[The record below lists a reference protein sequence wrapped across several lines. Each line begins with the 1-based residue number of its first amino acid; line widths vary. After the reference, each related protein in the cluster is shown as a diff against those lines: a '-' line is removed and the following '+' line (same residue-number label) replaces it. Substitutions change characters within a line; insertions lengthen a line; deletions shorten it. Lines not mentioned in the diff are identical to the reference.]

1 MFFHKSSLGNES
13 ITGHIDR
20 LRISEAI
27 QEMTVSF
34 RRGILLL
41 FVALLAV
48 PESVLAQRN
57 LTDIPDPDP
66 EIERKSF
73 IVADGWEVNLYA
85 ADPQIA
91 KPIQMNFDP
100 QGRLW
105 IASSEIYPHIKPGE
119 KANDR
124 ILVVED
130 KDGDGTADS
139 TRVFAD
145 GLLIPTGVLPGDGG
159 VYAANSTE
167 LLHFSDTDGDGKA
180 DRERVVLSGFG
191 TEDTHHI
198 LHTLR
203 WGPDGMLYMNQS
215 IYIHSHIE
223 TPHGVRRLNAGGIWQ
238 FRPETM
244 QLEVFARGWVNT
256 WGHQFDRFG
265 QSFVTDGAG
274 GEGINY
280 AIPGA
285 AYPTA
290 QGIPKIFHG
299 LNPGSPKYCGLAI
312 VSGQQIPD
320 AWQGD
325 LITNDFRGHRVCR
338 FKLSDDG
345 AGYASRELGEL
356 IKTPHVAFRPID
368 VAMGPDGAIYIAD
381 WYNPIIQHGE
391 VDFRDPRRD
400 HTHGRIWRVSYKGAK
415 SAKRPKL
422 VDASVTELLDHL
434 KSPAGWTRE
443 QTRRV
448 LKERGRKAVLAP
460 LKKWTASVTE
470 DQHKLE
476 ALWLHQALRSPNE
489 SLLHTLIVH
498 SKSPEVRA
506 AAVRVAQ
513 HWWND
518 LPAEF
523 VLSRVGRC
531 VHDYNPRVR
540 LEAVR
545 VLGNIGSVEAVTR
558 ALEAVDHPTDRFL
571 DYALWLTAWETRNTW
586 LPLVESGK
594 LTFNSPAQLTFA
606 LMAANAAS
614 AVPQLITLLGSDDL
628 SGQRWN
634 EAVNLVVA
642 RGNPQQYATLLDVAA
657 SESDIAQRHAL
668 LRAIV
673 ATSRQRRFSPAGS
686 LASLDVLLKE
696 DQPAAVRAAAIEAVG
711 VWKVQRH
718 SATVT
723 ELAQNSK
730 TPQSIRTAAIGSL
743 ATLGDPPS
751 IKLLNDLVAAESEPY
766 EIREA
771 SVLGIAGRNPAQGA
785 KLAVNLLNS
794 SRGLDPTR
802 LIQTIVQ
809 NKQGPAALA
818 SALKDQTLPQD
829 AAKLAVRAIDSSGRK
844 LDALKSAIA
853 AAGSITS
860 GAKKL
865 TVEEMAAFVADVR
878 NKGDRTRGEAIYR
891 RASLSCMKC
900 HAIGGAGGKVGP
912 DMGSIGGSA
921 QIDYLIESLLDPNA
935 KVKEGFHTLVVITD
949 DGKTYSG
956 IKVRQTNT
964 QLILRNAEGAETA
977 IALDAIDEQVN
988 GTSLMP
994 AGLSD
999 KLTHQELVDV
1009 VRFLSELGKVGG
1021 LQVSRD
1027 RVVRNWQALLP
1038 SNDVTYKLRRTRL
1051 ASVTEDD
1058 PAFVWQPAYSKVDGD
1073 LPLNDLPKV
1082 MYRGPFQKAPS
1093 GLNFIRFSVDVGTAG
1108 EVELALNSV
1117 EGVTVWLDGVQL
1129 ETAEKTKLNLKTGRH
1144 RVTLMVS
1151 QVKRS
1156 SPVQVRVND
1165 VAGSKAQVQLVAE

>member
-1 MFFHKSSLGNES
+1 MFFRNPLVVAGVLTISLTTS
-13 ITGHIDR
+13 
-20 LRISEAI
+20 A
-27 QEMTVSF
+27 F
-34 RRGILLL
+34 
-41 FVALLAV
+41 
-48 PESVLAQRN
+48 AQRN

-167 LLHFSDTDGDGKA
+167 LLHFSDTDGDGKS
-180 DRERVVLSGFG
+180 DQERVVLSGFG

-223 TPHGVRRLNAGGIWQ
+223 TPHGPRRLNAGGIWQ

-244 QLEVFARGWVNT
+244 HLEVFARGWVNT
-256 WGHQFDRFG
+256 WGHQFDKSG

-312 VSGQQIPD
+312 VSGQQSPD
-320 AWQGD
+320 DWQGD

-415 SAKRPKL
+415 ATHRPNL
-422 VDASVTELLDHL
+422 VDASVPELLNQL

-443 QTRRV
+443 QARRV
-448 LKERGRKAVLAP
+448 LKERGRKAVLST
-460 LKKWTASVTE
+460 LKQWTKSLHN

-476 ALWLHQALRSPNE
+476 ALWLHQALMAPNE
-489 SLLHTLIVH
+489 TLLRRLIVH
-498 SKSPEVRA
+498 SKTPEVRA

-513 HWWND
+513 HWQSD
-518 LPAEF
+518 LPAEE
-523 VLSRVGRC
+523 VLELVGRC
-531 VHDYNPRVR
+531 VHDEHPRVR

-545 VLGNIGSVEAVTR
+545 VLGNIGSVEAITH
-558 ALEAVDHPTDRFL
+558 AMEAVDHPSDRFL
-571 DYALWLTAWETRNTW
+571 DYALWLTAWESRSTW

-594 LTFNSPAQLTFA
+594 LTFSSPAQLTFA
-606 LMAANAAS
+606 LMSADAAS
-614 AVPQLITLLGSDDL
+614 AVPQLILLLMSDDL

-642 RGNPQQYATLLDVAA
+642 RGNAQQYEAILDVIAKEA
-657 SESDIAQRHAL
+657 DIAQRHAL
-668 LRAIV
+668 LQALV
-673 ATSRQRRFSPAGS
+673 TTSAQRNLKPAGDLS
-686 LASLDVLLKE
+686 TINELLADN
-696 DQPAAVRAAAIEAVG
+696 QPIAVRALAAEAVG
-711 VWKVQRH
+711 VWKIQSH
-718 SATVT
+718 EATLT
-723 ELAQNSK
+723 TLARTAT
-730 TPQSIRTAAIGSL
+730 TPLPLRTAAIEGL
-743 ATLGDPPS
+743 ANLGNANATR
-751 IKLLNDLVAAESEPY
+751 LLTELVSSETEPY
-766 EIREA
+766 KIREA
-771 SVLGIAGRNPAQGA
+771 AVLGIATRNPAEGA
-785 KLAVNLLNS
+785 KLAIDLLSS
-794 SRGLDPTR
+794 SRGSNPTR
-802 LIQTIVQ
+802 LVQTLVQ
-809 NKQGPAALA
+809 HNQGPGVLTA
-818 SALKDQTLPQD
+818 ALKDRTLPAD

-844 LDALKSAIA
+844 LDALKSALS

-860 GAKKL
+860 GARKL
-865 TVEEMAAFVADVR
+865 SADEMAKFVADVR
-878 NKGDRTRGEAIYR
+878 KIGDRTRGEAVYR
-891 RASLSCMKC
+891 RAGLSCMKC

-921 QIDYLIESLLDPNA
+921 QIDYLVQSLLDPNA
-935 KVKEGFHTLVVITD
+935 KVKEGYHTVIVVTD
-949 DGKTYSG
+949 EGKTFSG
-956 IKVRQTNT
+956 IKVRQTDT
-964 QLILRNAEGAETA
+964 QLILRDAEGTETA
-977 IALDAIDEQVN
+977 VALDSIDEQVN

-999 KLTHQELVDV
+999 KLTHQELVDI

-1021 LQVSRD
+1021 LQLSRE
-1027 RVVRNWQALLP
+1027 RIVRNWQVLLP
-1038 SNDVTYKLRRTRL
+1038 SNDVTFKLRRTRL

-1058 PAFVWQPAYSKVDGD
+1058 PAFKWQPAYSRVSGE
-1073 LPLNDLPKV
+1073 LPLHDQPKV

-1093 GLNFIRFSVDVGTAG
+1093 GLNFVRFSLDVGTTG
-1108 EVELALNSV
+1108 KVELALNSTT
-1117 EGVTVWLDGVQL
+1117 GVTVWLDGVQL
-1129 ETAEKTKLNLKTGRH
+1129 ESAAATLLNLTAGRH
-1144 RVTLMVS
+1144 RITMMVS
-1151 QVKRS
+1151 QFERTE
-1156 SPVQVRVND
+1156 PIQVRIND
-1165 VAGSKAQVQLVAE
+1165 VAGSDAQVQLLAE

>member
-1 MFFHKSSLGNES
+1 MAVF
-13 ITGHIDR
+13 
-20 LRISEAI
+20 
-27 QEMTVSF
+27 F
-34 RRGILLL
+34 RRQILLL
-41 FVALLAV
+41 FIVLLVV
-48 PESVLAQRN
+48 PASTFAQRN

-66 EIERKSF
+66 EIERESF

-139 TRVFAD
+139 TQVFAD

-223 TPHGVRRLNAGGIWQ
+223 TPYGVRRLNAGGIWQ

-256 WGHQFDRFG
+256 WGHQFDRSG

-312 VSGQQIPD
+312 VSGDQVPED
-320 AWQGD
+320 WRGN

-338 FKLSDDG
+338 FKISDDG

-400 HTHGRIWRVSYKGAK
+400 HTHGRIWRVSFKGAK
-415 SAKRPKL
+415 AAKRPNL
-422 VDASVTELLDHL
+422 VDASVPELLEQL
-434 KSPAGWTRE
+434 KSSAGWTRE

-448 LKERGRKAVLAP
+448 LKELGREAVLTP
-460 LKKWTASVTE
+460 LKVWTKSVTD

-476 ALWLHQALRSPNE
+476 ALWLYQALRIPNE
-489 SLLHTLIVH
+489 SLLRTLILD
-498 SKSPEVRA
+498 SKTPEVRA

-513 HWWND
+513 HWQNE
-518 LPAEF
+518 LPVGE
-523 VLSRVGRC
+523 VLSLVGRC
-531 VHDYNPRVR
+531 VDDKHPRVR

-545 VLGNIGSVEAVTR
+545 VLGSIGTVEAITR
-558 ALEAVDHPTDRFL
+558 AMEAVDRPTDRFL

-642 RGNPQQYATLLDVAA
+642 RGNPQQFGALLAIAA
-657 SESDIAQRHAL
+657 NESDDAQRHAL
-668 LRAIV
+668 LRALV
-673 ATSRQRRFSPAGS
+673 VTSRQRRFAPAGD
-686 LASLDVLLKE
+686 LTSLDLLLSE
-696 DQPAAVRAAAIEAVG
+696 DQPNSIRALAIEAVG
-711 VWKVQRH
+711 AWKVKKH
-718 SATVT
+718 TIGLP
-723 ELAQNSK
+723 ELASDSK
-730 TPQSIRTAAIGSL
+730 TPLSIRTAAISSL
-743 ATLGDPPS
+743 ATLDHPAS
-751 IKLLNDLVAAESEPY
+751 TQLLTDFVHRKSELY
-766 EIREA
+766 EVREA
-771 SVLGIAGRNPAQGA
+771 AVLGIAARSPNAGAVLAIDLLSSSSGSNPA
-785 KLAVNLLNS
+785 
-794 SRGLDPTR
+794 R
-802 LIQTIVQ
+802 LIQTLIQ
-809 NKQGPAALA
+809 KKRGPGALVAAL
-818 SALKDQTLPQD
+818 KGRTLPQD
-829 AAKLAVRAIDSSGRK
+829 SAKIAVRAIDSSGRK
-844 LDALKSAIA
+844 LDALKSAIS

-865 TVEEMAAFVADVR
+865 SAEEMAAFVADVH
-878 NKGDRTRGEAIYR
+878 NNGDRTRGEAVYR

-921 QIDYLIESLLDPNA
+921 QIDYLVQSLLDPNA
-935 KVKEGFHTLVVITD
+935 KVKEGYHTVIVVTD
-949 DGKTYSG
+949 DGKTFSG
-956 IKVRQTNT
+956 IKVRQTDS
-964 QLILRNAEGAETA
+964 QLILRNAEGLETA
-977 IALDAIDEQVN
+977 VALDTIDEQVN

-1009 VRFLSELGKVGG
+1009 VCFLSELGKVGG

-1027 RVVRNWQALLP
+1027 RIVRNWQVLLP
-1038 SNDVTYKLRRTRL
+1038 SKDVTYKLRRTRL

-1058 PAFVWQPAYSKVDGD
+1058 PAFVWQSAYSRVSGE
-1073 LPLNDLPKV
+1073 LPLSDLPKV

-1093 GLNFIRFSVDVGTAG
+1093 ALNFLRFSLDVGTAG
-1108 EVELALNSV
+1108 EVEITLNSID
-1117 EGVTVWLDGVQL
+1117 GVTIWLDGIQIKS
-1129 ETAEKTKLNLKTGRH
+1129 AAATKLNLKAGRH
-1144 RVTLMVS
+1144 RITMMVS
-1151 QVKRS
+1151 QVERTE
-1156 SPVQVRVND
+1156 PVQIRIND
-1165 VAGSKAQVQLVAE
+1165 VAGSRAQVQLLAE

>member
-1 MFFHKSSLGNES
+1 
-13 ITGHIDR
+13 
-20 LRISEAI
+20 
-27 QEMTVSF
+27 MTVLF
-34 RRGILLL
+34 RGQFLLL
-41 FVALLAV
+41 FLFVLVAPSAAF
-48 PESVLAQRN
+48 AQRN
-57 LTDIPDPDP
+57 LTDIPNPDP
-66 EIERKSF
+66 EIERQSF

-139 TRVFAD
+139 TTVFAD

-167 LLHFSDTDGDGKA
+167 LVHFSDTDGDGKS
-180 DRERVVLSGFG
+180 DHERVVLSGFG

-223 TPHGVRRLNAGGIWQ
+223 TPYGTRRLNAGGIWQ

-244 QLEVFARGWVNT
+244 ELNVFARGWVNT
-256 WGHQFDRFG
+256 WGHQFDKSG

-280 AIPGA
+280 VIPGA

-290 QGIPKIFHG
+290 QGIPRIFHG

-312 VSGQQIPD
+312 VSGRQSPD
-320 AWQGD
+320 DWQGD

-400 HTHGRIWRVSYKGAK
+400 HTHGRIWRVSYKGSK
-415 SAKRPKL
+415 PAKRPQL
-422 VDASVTELLDHL
+422 VDAPVPELFEQL
-434 KSPAGWTRE
+434 KSPEDWTRE

-448 LKERGRKAVLAP
+448 LKERGRDAVLGP
-460 LKKWTASVTE
+460 LKEWTATL
-470 DQHKLE
+470 DNDHHKLE
-476 ALWLHQALRSPNE
+476 ALWLHQALREPHA
-489 SLLHTLIVH
+489 SLLQTLIAD
-498 SKSPEVRA
+498 SKVPEVRA

-513 HWWND
+513 HWQND
-518 LPAEF
+518 LPAQEI
-523 VLSRVGRC
+523 LSLVGRC
-531 VHDYNPRVR
+531 VHDAHPRVR

-545 VLGNIGSVEAVTR
+545 VLGNIGSVEAITR
-558 ALEAVDHPTDRFL
+558 AMEAVDHPTDRFL
-571 DYALWLTAWETRNTW
+571 DYALWLTAWETRHTW
-586 LPLVESGK
+586 LPLVESGQ
-594 LTFNSPAQLTFA
+594 LTFHSPAQLTFA
-606 LMAANAAS
+606 LMAADAAS
-614 AVPQLITLLGSDDL
+614 AVPQLILLLKSDDL

-634 EAVNLVVA
+634 EAVDLVVA
-642 RGNPQQYATLLDVAA
+642 RGNASQYESLLGIAA
-657 SESDIAQRHAL
+657 GESDVSQRHTL

-673 ATSRQRRFSPAGS
+673 VTSQQRKLRPAGDLKS
-686 LASLDVLLKE
+686 IDRLLVD
-696 DQPAAVRAAAIEAVG
+696 DQPAEVRALAAEAVG
-711 VWKVQRH
+711 AWKISRH
-718 SATVT
+718 AATLKT
-723 ELAQNSK
+723 LAK
-730 TPQSIRTAAIGSL
+730 AAATPLSLRTAAIGGL
-743 ATLGDPPS
+743 AALGSAEATTLLTEFVS
-751 IKLLNDLVAAESEPY
+751 AESEPY
-766 EIREA
+766 EVREA
-771 SVLGIAGRNPAQGA
+771 AVLGIAARDPAIGA
-785 KLAVNLLNS
+785 KLAIDLLTS
-794 SRGLDPTR
+794 SRGSNPTR
-802 LIQTIVQ
+802 LIQTLVQ
-809 NKQGPAALA
+809 HKQGPGSLA
-818 SALKDQTLPQD
+818 VALKGRTLPAD

-844 LDALKSAIA
+844 LDDLKSAIS
-853 AAGSITS
+853 AAGSIDS

-865 TVEEMAAFVADVR
+865 SPEEMAAFVADVR
-878 NKGDRTRGEAIYR
+878 SQGDRTRGEAVYR
-891 RASLSCMKC
+891 RASLACMKC

-935 KVKEGFHTLVVITD
+935 KVKEGFHTVIVVTD
-949 DGKTYSG
+949 DGKTFSG
-956 IKVRQTNT
+956 IKVRQTDS
-964 QLILRNAEGAETA
+964 QLILRNAEGVETA

-994 AGLSD
+994 AGLAD
-999 KLTHQELVDV
+999 RLTHQELVDV

-1027 RVVRNWQALLP
+1027 RIVRNWQVLLP
-1038 SNDVTYKLRRTRL
+1038 SDDVTFKLRRTRL
-1051 ASVTEDD
+1051 SSVTEDD
-1058 PAFVWQPAYSKVDGD
+1058 PAFQWQPAYSRVTGE
-1073 LPLNDLPKV
+1073 LPLDDQPKV
-1082 MYRGPFQKAPS
+1082 MYRGPFQNQPS
-1093 GLNFIRFSVDVGTAG
+1093 GLHFLRFSLDAGTAG
-1108 EVELALNSV
+1108 KVELALNSTA
-1117 EGVTVWLDGVQL
+1117 GVTVWMDGVQL
-1129 ETAEKTKLNLKTGRH
+1129 ESADVTSLDLKTGRH
-1144 RVTLMVS
+1144 RITLMIS
-1151 QVKRS
+1151 QTERS
-1156 SPVQVRVND
+1156 EPVLVRIND
-1165 VAGSKAQVQLVAE
+1165 VAGSNAQVQLLTD

>member
-1 MFFHKSSLGNES
+1 MPMAFRNHCLVATLFG
-13 ITGHIDR
+13 ITF
-20 LRISEAI
+20 A
-27 QEMTVSF
+27 MPAF
-34 RRGILLL
+34 
-41 FVALLAV
+41 
-48 PESVLAQRN
+48 AQRD

-73 IVADGWEVNLYA
+73 IVADGWEVNLFA

-139 TRVFAD
+139 TTVFAD

-167 LLHFSDTDGDGKA
+167 LVHFSDTDGDGKS
-180 DRERVVLSGFG
+180 DHERVVLSGFG

-203 WGPDGMLYMNQS
+203 WGPDGMMYLNQS

-223 TPHGVRRLNAGGIWQ
+223 TPHGPRRLNAGGIWQ

-244 QLEVFARGWVNT
+244 HLEVFARGWVNT
-256 WGHQFDRFG
+256 WGHQFDRSG

-290 QGIPKIFHG
+290 QGIPRIFHG
-299 LNPGSPKYCGLAI
+299 LNPGSPKFCGLAI
-312 VSGQQIPD
+312 VSGRQLPD
-320 AWQGD
+320 DWQGN

-338 FKLSDDG
+338 FQLSDDG

-368 VAMGPDGAIYIAD
+368 VAMGPDGAVYIAD

-400 HTHGRIWRVSYKGAK
+400 HTHGRIWRVSRKGQPAG
-415 SAKRPKL
+415 RPPQL
-422 VDASVTELLDHL
+422 VTASVPELLEHL
-434 KSPAGWTRE
+434 KSPEGWTRE

-448 LKERGRKAVLAP
+448 LKERGRDAVLGP
-460 LKKWTASVTE
+460 LKEWQATLSA
-470 DQHKLE
+470 DHHKLE
-476 ALWLHQALRSPNE
+476 ALWLHQALRDPDP
-489 SLLHTLIVH
+489 SLLRTLIVDA
-498 SKSPEVRA
+498 KTPEVKA

-513 HWWND
+513 HWRND
-518 LPAEF
+518 LLAAEI
-523 VLSRVGRC
+523 LSLVGRC
-531 VHDYNPRVR
+531 VHDENPRVR

-545 VLGNIGSVEAVTR
+545 VLGNIGSVDAIAR
-558 ALEAVDHPTDRFL
+558 AMEAVDHPMDQFL
-571 DYALWLTAWETRNTW
+571 DYALWLTAWESRNTW

-606 LMAANAAS
+606 LMAADAAS
-614 AVPQLITLLGSDDL
+614 AVPQLIVLLMSDEL
-628 SGQRWN
+628 TGLRWN
-634 EAVNLVVA
+634 EAVDLVVA
-642 RGNPQQYATLLDVAA
+642 RGDAKQFESVLAIAA
-657 SESDIAQRHAL
+657 NESDVAQRHAL
-668 LRAIV
+668 LRALV
-673 ATSRQRRFSPAGS
+673 ATSRQRKLQPAGDLS
-686 LASLDVLLKE
+686 ELDALLSG
-696 DQPAAVRAAAIEAVG
+696 DQPVSIRALAAQAVG
-711 VWKVQRH
+711 VWKVGRH
-718 SATVT
+718 
-723 ELAQNSK
+723 AQ
-730 TPQSIRTAAIGSL
+730 TLTSL
-743 ATLGDPPS
+743 ATTGDTPLPLRTASIEGLAELGS
-751 IKLLNDLVAAESEPY
+751 RESNVLLKEFVAATTEPY
-766 EIREA
+766 EVREA
-771 SVLGIAGRNPAQGA
+771 AVLGIAARNPTAGA
-785 KLAVNLLNS
+785 KLAIDLLMTTHGEN
-794 SRGLDPTR
+794 PTR
-802 LIQTIVQ
+802 LIQTLVQ
-809 NKQGPAALA
+809 HPQGPGALA
-818 SALKDQTLPQD
+818 AAIKGRTLPAD

-844 LDALKSAIA
+844 LDELKSAIS
-853 AAGSITS
+853 AAGSITT

-865 TVEEMAAFVADVR
+865 SAEEMATFVADVR
-878 NKGDRTRGEAIYR
+878 GKGDRVRGEAVYR

-921 QIDYLIESLLDPNA
+921 QVDYLVESLLDPNA
-935 KVKEGFHTLVVITD
+935 KVKEGFHTVIVVTD
-949 DGKTYSG
+949 SGKTFSG
-956 IKVRQTNT
+956 IKVRQTDT
-964 QLILRNAEGAETA
+964 QLILRDAEGTETA
-977 IALDAIDEQVN
+977 IALDSIDEQVN

-1021 LQVSRD
+1021 LQISRE
-1027 RVVRNWQALLP
+1027 RIVRNWQVLLP
-1038 SNDVTYKLRRTRL
+1038 SDDVDFKLRRTRL
-1051 ASVTEDD
+1051 GSVTEDD
-1058 PAFVWQPAYSKVDGD
+1058 PAFNWQPAYSRVTGE
-1073 LPLNDLPKV
+1073 LPLDDQPKV
-1082 MYRGPFQKAPS
+1082 MYRGPFQNAPS
-1093 GLNFIRFSVDVGTAG
+1093 GLTFLRFSLDVGTAG
-1108 EVELALNSV
+1108 KVELALSQV
-1117 EGVTVWLDGVQL
+1117 DGVTVWLNGVEL
-1129 ETAEKTKLNLKTGRH
+1129 ASAASTPLDLKGGRH

-1151 QVKRS
+1151 QS
-1156 SPVQVRVND
+1156 DPSEPIQVQIND
-1165 VAGSKAQVQLVAE
+1165 VAGSTAQVQLLAD

>member
-1 MFFHKSSLGNES
+1 MTIRSCHYLTVVIIAA
-13 ITGHIDR
+13 IT
-20 LRISEAI
+20 
-27 QEMTVSF
+27 
-34 RRGILLL
+34 
-41 FVALLAV
+41 ALPSPAV
-48 PESVLAQRN
+48 AQRN
-57 LTDIPDPDP
+57 LTEIPDPDP

-100 QGRLW
+100 AGRLW

-130 KDGDGTADS
+130 KDHDGIADR
-139 TRVFAD
+139 TTVFAD

-223 TPHGVRRLNAGGIWQ
+223 TPHGPRRLNAGGIWQ

-244 QLEVFARGWVNT
+244 ELDVFARGWVNT

-290 QGIPKIFHG
+290 QGIPRIFHG

-312 VSGQQIPD
+312 VSGQKLPD
-320 AWQGD
+320 DWQGN

-338 FKLSDDG
+338 FQLSDDG

-368 VAMGPDGAIYIAD
+368 VAMGPDGSIYIAD

-400 HTHGRIWRVSYKGAK
+400 HTHGRIWRVTYTGAGIGDGQTSDV
-415 SAKRPKL
+415 SASDRRKNEIPNL
-422 VDASVTELLDHL
+422 VEASIPDLLEHL
-434 KSPAGWTRE
+434 KSPEGWTRE

-448 LKERGRKAVLAP
+448 LKERGSDEVLKP
-460 LKKWTASVTE
+460 LERWTESLSN
-470 DQHKLE
+470 DRHRLE
-476 ALWLHQALRSPNE
+476 ALWLHQALRTPNG
-489 SLLHTLIVH
+489 SLLRTLITEAGT
-498 SKSPEVRA
+498 PEVRA

-513 HWWND
+513 HWQKD
-518 LPAEF
+518 LPADE
-523 VLSRVGRC
+523 VLQLVGRS
-531 VHDYNPRVR
+531 VLDPHPRVR

-545 VLGNIGSVEAVTR
+545 VLGNMGSVDAVVHAMR
-558 ALEAVDHPTDRFL
+558 AVDLPTDRFL

-586 LPLVESGK
+586 LPLVEAGK
-594 LTFNSPAQLTFA
+594 LKFNSPAQTTFA
-606 LMAANAAS
+606 LMAADAAS
-614 AVPQLITLLGSDDL
+614 AVPQLIRILKSDEL

-642 RGNPQQYATLLDVAA
+642 RGNAQQLKSLLDAA
-657 SESDIAQRHAL
+657 ADESDVAQRHAL
-668 LRAIV
+668 LRALV
-673 ATSRQRRFSPAGS
+673 AVSQQRKLIPAGELES
-686 LASLDVLLKE
+686 VDRLLSD
-696 DQPAAVRAAAIEAVG
+696 DQPVSIRAAAAEAVG
-711 VWKVQRH
+711 VWNIERH
-718 SATVT
+718 GATLQW
-723 ELAQNSK
+723 LAKSEA
-730 TPQSIRTAAIGSL
+730 TPLPLRTAAIGGLASL
-743 ATLGDPPS
+743 KNSAGAALLKGFVSAT
-751 IKLLNDLVAAESEPY
+751 SEPY
-766 EIREA
+766 EVREA
-771 SVLGIAGRNPAQGA
+771 AVLGIAGRDPDEGA
-785 KLAVNLLNS
+785 RLAVQLLNTT
-794 SRGLDPTR
+794 RGSNPTR
-802 LIQTIVQ
+802 LIQTLVQ
-809 NKQGPAALA
+809 NPKGPAALIA
-818 SALKDQTLPQD
+818 ALEGKTLPED
-829 AAKLAVRAIDSSGRK
+829 AAKLALRAIDSSGRK
-844 LDALKSAIA
+844 LDALKLAVSG
-853 AAGSITS
+853 AGSITS
-860 GAKKL
+860 GARKL
-865 TVEEMAAFVADVR
+865 SADEMAAFVTDVR
-878 NKGDRTRGEAIYR
+878 TKGDPTRGETVYR

-921 QIDYLIESLLDPNA
+921 QVDYLIESLLDPNA
-935 KVKEGFHTLVVITD
+935 KVKEGFHTIIVITD
-949 DGKTYSG
+949 SGKTYSG
-956 IKVRQTNT
+956 IKLRQTDT
-964 QLILRNAEGAETA
+964 QLVLRDAEGKESA
-977 IALDAIDEQVN
+977 IALDSIEEQVN

-999 KLTHQELVDV
+999 KLTHQELVDL

-1027 RVVRNWQALLP
+1027 RIVRNWQVLLP
-1038 SNDVTYKLRRTRL
+1038 SKDVTYRLRRTRL
-1051 ASVTEDD
+1051 ASVTEED
-1058 PAFVWQPAYSKVDGD
+1058 PAFNWQPAYSRVNGE
-1073 LPLNDLPKV
+1073 LPLHDQPKV
-1082 MYRGPFQKAPS
+1082 IYRGPFQKSPS
-1093 GLNFIRFSVDVGTAG
+1093 GLTFLRFSLDVGTAG
-1108 EVELALNSV
+1108 KVELALNSID
-1117 EGVTVWLDGVQL
+1117 GTTVWLDGVEL
-1129 ETAEKTKLNLKTGRH
+1129 ASAVSTELNLTAGRH

-1151 QVKRS
+1151 DTERTE
-1156 SPVQVRVND
+1156 PIRVQIND
-1165 VAGSKAQVQLVAE
+1165 VDGSNAQVQLQAE

>member
-1 MFFHKSSLGNES
+1 MS
-13 ITGHIDR
+13 DY
-20 LRISEAI
+20 
-27 QEMTVSF
+27 F
-34 RRGILLL
+34 RRRTAFLILIIFGL
-41 FVALLAV
+41 
-48 PESVLAQRN
+48 PVLTFAQRN

-66 EIERKSF
+66 EMERKSF

-130 KDGDGTADS
+130 KDADGTADS
-139 TRVFAD
+139 TTVFAD

-167 LLHFSDTDGDGKA
+167 LVHFSDTDGDGKS

-223 TPHGVRRLNAGGIWQ
+223 TPHGPRRLNAGGIWQ

-244 QLEVFARGWVNT
+244 ELDVFARGWVNT

-312 VSGQQIPD
+312 VSGRHIPD
-320 AWQGD
+320 DWQGD

-400 HTHGRIWRVSYKGAK
+400 HTHGRIWRVSRKGQKAG
-415 SAKRPKL
+415 RHPKIAG
-422 VDASVTELLDHL
+422 ASVPELLEQL
-434 KSPAGWTRE
+434 KSPEGWTRE

-448 LKERGRKAVLAP
+448 LKERGRDKVLGL
-460 LKKWTASVTE
+460 LKEWTATLDN

-476 ALWLHQALRSPNE
+476 ALWLHQALRDPNE
-489 SLLHTLIVH
+489 ELLRTLITQ
-498 SKSPEVRA
+498 SKTPEVRA

-513 HWWND
+513 HWRND
-518 LPAEF
+518 LPADDI
-523 VLSRVGRC
+523 LSLVGQS
-531 VHDYNPRVR
+531 VHDEHPRVR

-545 VLGNIGSVEAVTR
+545 VLGNIGTVDAITQAMGS
-558 ALEAVDHPTDRFL
+558 VDHPTDRFL

-594 LTFNSPAQLTFA
+594 LQFNSPTQLTFA
-606 LMAANAAS
+606 LMAADAAS
-614 AVPQLITLLGSDDL
+614 AVPQLIQLLASDEL

-634 EAVNLVVA
+634 EAVNLVVS
-642 RGNPQQYATLLDVAA
+642 RGNAQQYERLLNIATR
-657 SESDIAQRHAL
+657 ESDAAQRHAL
-668 LRAIV
+668 LNALV
-673 ATSRQRRFSPAGS
+673 ATSRQRKLKPAGDLS
-686 LASLDVLLKE
+686 AIDKLLN
-696 DQPAAVRAAAIEAVG
+696 DNQPISVRALAIDAIGNWRIEKHTPTLTAL
-711 VWKVQRH
+711 
-718 SATVT
+718 ATT
-723 ELAQNSK
+723 AT
-730 TPQSIRTAAIGSL
+730 TPLPLRTASISAL
-743 ATLGDPPS
+743 ATLGS
-751 IKLLNDLVAAESEPY
+751 SEAIKLLTGLVTTPSEPY
-766 EIREA
+766 EVREA
-771 SVLGIAGRNPAQGA
+771 AALGIAARTPKEGA
-785 KLAVNLLNS
+785 KLAIDLLAS
-794 SRGLDPTR
+794 SRGSDPTR
-802 LIQTIVQ
+802 LIQTLAQ
-809 NKQGPAALA
+809 HKRGPGALA
-818 SALKDQTLPQD
+818 IALKGRTLPAD
-829 AAKLAVRAIDSSGRK
+829 VAKLAVRAIDSSGRK
-844 LDALKSAIA
+844 LDDLKLAIS

-865 TVEEMAAFVADVR
+865 SPEEMAAFVADVR
-878 NKGDRTRGEAIYR
+878 NKGDRVRGEAVYR

-935 KVKEGFHTLVVITD
+935 KVKEGFHTLVVVTD
-949 DGKTYSG
+949 EGKTYSG
-956 IKVRQTNT
+956 IKVRQTDT
-964 QLILRNAEGAETA
+964 QLILRNAEGIETA
-977 IALDAIDEQVN
+977 IALDSIDEQVN

-1021 LQVSRD
+1021 LQVSRE
-1027 RVVRNWQALLP
+1027 RIVRNWQVLLP
-1038 SNDVTYKLRRTRL
+1038 SNNVTFKLRRTRL

-1058 PAFVWQPAYSKVDGD
+1058 PVFRWQPAYSRVNGE
-1073 LPLNDLPKV
+1073 LPLHDQPKV

-1093 GLNFIRFSVDVGTAG
+1093 GLTFARFSLDAGTAG
-1108 EVELALNSV
+1108 KVQLILNSTT
-1117 EGVTVWLDGVQL
+1117 GVTAWLDGVQL
-1129 ETAEKTKLNLKTGRH
+1129 ELTESTPLNLTTGRH
-1144 RVTLMVS
+1144 RITLMIS
-1151 QVKRS
+1151 EIERTG
-1156 SPVQVRVND
+1156 PILVRIDD
-1165 VAGSKAQVQLVAE
+1165 VAGSQAQVQLLAE

>member
-1 MFFHKSSLGNES
+1 MMSAPFQK
-13 ITGHIDR
+13 
-20 LRISEAI
+20 
-27 QEMTVSF
+27 
-34 RRGILLL
+34 L
-41 FVALLAV
+41 FALLVAAAAV
-48 PESVLAQRN
+48 FPAPAYAQRN

-139 TRVFAD
+139 TQVFAD

-167 LLHFSDTDGDGKA
+167 LLHFSDTDGDGKS

-223 TPHGVRRLNAGGIWQ
+223 TPFGPRRLNAGGIWQ

-256 WGHQFDRFG
+256 WGHQFDTFG
-265 QSFVTDGAG
+265 QSFATDGAG

-290 QGIPKIFHG
+290 QGIPRIFHG

-312 VSGQQIPD
+312 VSGRQVPD
-320 AWQGD
+320 DWQGD
-325 LITNDFRGHRVCR
+325 MITNDFRGHRVCR

-400 HTHGRIWRVSYKGAK
+400 HTHGRIWRVSYTGKTAGGGA
-415 SAKRPKL
+415 AKRPQL
-422 VDASVTELLDHL
+422 VDASIPKLLEEL
-434 KSPAGWTRE
+434 KSPEGWTRE

-448 LKERGRKAVLAP
+448 LKERGRDAILGP
-460 LKKWTASVTE
+460 LKKWTASVSN

-476 ALWLHQALRSPNE
+476 ALWLHQALRDPNE
-489 SLLHTLIVH
+489 SLLRTLIVH
-498 SKSPEVRA
+498 SKTPEVRA

-513 HWWND
+513 HWRND
-518 LPAEF
+518 LPAEE
-523 VLSRVGRC
+523 VLSLVGRC
-531 VHDYNPRVR
+531 VHDEHPRVR

-545 VLGNIGSVEAVTR
+545 VLGNIGSVEAIAR
-558 ALEAVDHPTDRFL
+558 AMEAVDHPTDRFL
-571 DYALWLTAWETRNTW
+571 DYALWLTAWETRTTW
-586 LPLVESGK
+586 LPLVESGE

-606 LMAANAAS
+606 LMAADAAS
-614 AVPQLITLLGSDDL
+614 AVPQLILLLKSDDL

-642 RGNPQQYATLLDVAA
+642 RGNAQQYEAILGVAA
-657 SESDIAQRHAL
+657 NESDDAQRHAL
-668 LRAIV
+668 LRALV
-673 ATSRQRRFSPAGS
+673 VNSRQRKLRPAGNLS
-686 LASLDVLLKE
+686 SLDELLKE
-696 DQPAAVRAAAIEAVG
+696 DQPVSIRALAIEAVG
-711 VWKVQRH
+711 TWKVQKH
-718 SATVT
+718 SATLT
-723 ELAQNSK
+723 ELAKAAKS
-730 TPQSIRTAAIGSL
+730 PLPVRTAAIGSL
-743 ATLGDPPS
+743 ATLGNEAS
-751 IKLLNDLVAAESEPY
+751 IKLLTDFVAAKSEPY
-766 EIREA
+766 EVREA
-771 SVLGIAGRNPAQGA
+771 SVLGIAARNPAQGA
-785 KLAVNLLNS
+785 KLAIDLLSSSSGSNS
-794 SRGLDPTR
+794 TR
-802 LIQTIVQ
+802 LVQTLVQ
-809 NKQGPAALA
+809 HKQGPGSLAAAL
-818 SALKDQTLPQD
+818 KGRTLPAD

-844 LDALKSAIA
+844 LDALKSAIS

-865 TVEEMAAFVADVR
+865 SAEEMAAFVTDVR
-878 NKGDRTRGEAIYR
+878 NKGDRIRGEAIYR

-935 KVKEGFHTLVVITD
+935 KVKEGFHTVIVVAD
-949 DGKTYSG
+949 DGKTFSG
-956 IKVRQTNT
+956 IKVRQTDS
-964 QLILRNAEGAETA
+964 QLILRNAEGVETA
-977 IALDAIDEQVN
+977 IALDSIDEQVN

-1027 RVVRNWQALLP
+1027 RIVRNWQALLP
-1038 SNDVTYKLRRTRL
+1038 SGDVTYKLRRTRL

-1058 PAFVWQPAYSKVDGD
+1058 PAFVWQPAYSRVSGD

-1093 GLNFIRFSVDVGTAG
+1093 GLNFLRFSLEVGTTG
-1108 EVELALNSV
+1108 EVELALNSID
-1117 EGVTVWLDGVQL
+1117 GVTIWLDGVQV
-1129 ETAEKTKLNLKTGRH
+1129 ETAARTTLNLKAGRH
-1144 RVTLMVS
+1144 RFTLMVS
-1151 QVKRS
+1151 HVERTG
-1156 SPVQVRVND
+1156 PVQVQIND
-1165 VAGSKAQVQLVAE
+1165 VAGSKAQVQLLAN

>member
-1 MFFHKSSLGNES
+1 MS
-13 ITGHIDR
+13 
-20 LRISEAI
+20 AI
-27 QEMTVSF
+27 F
-34 RRGILLL
+34 RGQILLL
-41 FVALLAV
+41 FFLLTVAGPAF
-48 PESVLAQRN
+48 AQRN

-167 LLHFSDTDGDGKA
+167 LLHFSDTDGDGKS

-223 TPHGVRRLNAGGIWQ
+223 TPHGPRRLNAGGIWQ

-244 QLEVFARGWVNT
+244 ELEVFARGWVNT
-256 WGHQFDRFG
+256 WGHQFDKSG

-299 LNPGSPKYCGLAI
+299 LNPGSPKYCGLAV
-312 VSGQQIPD
+312 VSGQQVPD
-320 AWQGD
+320 DWQGD

-400 HTHGRIWRVSYKGAK
+400 HTHGRIWRVSYKGSK
-415 SAKRPKL
+415 SAQRPKL
-422 VDASVTELLDHL
+422 VDSSVPELLEQL

-448 LKERGRKAVLAP
+448 LKERGREAVLGP
-460 LKKWTASVTE
+460 LDKWTASVT
-470 DQHKLE
+470 DDHHKLE

-489 SLLHTLIVH
+489 LLLRTLIVD
-498 SKSPEVRA
+498 SKTPEVRA

-513 HWWND
+513 HWRND
-518 LPAEF
+518 LPAAE
-523 VLSRVGRC
+523 VLSLVGRC
-531 VHDYNPRVR
+531 VHDEHPRVR

-545 VLGNIGSVEAVTR
+545 VLGNIGSVDSIAGAIEAI
-558 ALEAVDHPTDRFL
+558 DHPTDRFL

-586 LPLVESGK
+586 LPLVESGE

-606 LMAANAAS
+606 LMAADSAS
-614 AVPQLITLLGSDDL
+614 VVPQLIRLLMSDDL
-628 SGQRWN
+628 AGQRWN

-642 RGNPQQYATLLDVAA
+642 RGNPQQYESLLNVAA
-657 SESDIAQRHAL
+657 SEPDAAQRHAL
-668 LRAIV
+668 LNALIV
-673 ATSRQRRFSPAGS
+673 TSQQRKLRPAGDQS
-686 LASLDVLLKE
+686 ALDELLKDE
-696 DQPAAVRAAAIEAVG
+696 QPVSIRALAIQAVG
-711 VWKVQRH
+711 AWKVQKH
-718 SATVT
+718 AAALTALVKDAKVPT
-723 ELAQNSK
+723 
-730 TPQSIRTAAIGSL
+730 SIRTAAIGSL
-743 ATLGDPPS
+743 AALGDATA
-751 IKLLNDLVAAESEPY
+751 IRLLTDFVATESEPY
-766 EIREA
+766 QIREA
-771 SVLGIAGRNPAQGA
+771 SVLGIASRNAADGA
-785 KLAVNLLNS
+785 KLAIDLLIS
-794 SRGLDPTR
+794 ARGSNPVR
-802 LIQTIVQ
+802 LIQTLVQ
-809 NKQGPAALA
+809 DKDGPAALA
-818 SALKDQTLPQD
+818 SALKGRTLPDD

-844 LDALKSAIA
+844 LDALKSAIS

-865 TVEEMAAFVADVR
+865 SPEEMAAFVADVR
-878 NKGDRTRGEAIYR
+878 NKGDRVRGEAVYR

-921 QIDYLIESLLDPNA
+921 QIDYLVESLLDPNA
-935 KVKEGFHTLVVITD
+935 KVKEGYHTVIVVTD
-949 DGKTYSG
+949 DGKTSSG
-956 IKVRQTNT
+956 IKVRQTDT
-964 QLILRNAEGAETA
+964 QLILRNAEGVETA
-977 IALDAIDEQVN
+977 IALDTIDEQVN

-1021 LQVSRD
+1021 LQVSRE
-1027 RVVRNWQALLP
+1027 RIVRNWQVLLP
-1038 SNDVTYKLRRTRL
+1038 SDDVTYKLRRTRL

-1058 PAFVWQPAYSKVDGD
+1058 PAFVWQPAYSRVSGE
-1073 LPLNDLPKV
+1073 LPLNDLPKI

-1093 GLNFIRFSVDVGTAG
+1093 GLNFLKFSIDVGTAG
-1108 EVELALNSV
+1108 EVELALNSID
-1117 EGVTVWLDGVQL
+1117 GVTIWLDGVQI
-1129 ETAEKTKLNLKTGRH
+1129 ETAASTTLDLKAGQH

-1151 QVKRS
+1151 QMERTE
-1156 SPVQVRVND
+1156 PVRIQVND
-1165 VAGSKAQVQLVAE
+1165 VADSSAQVQLLAD

>member
-1 MFFHKSSLGNES
+1 MAV
-13 ITGHIDR
+13 I
-20 LRISEAI
+20 
-27 QEMTVSF
+27 F
-34 RRGILLL
+34 RGQILLL
-41 FVALLAV
+41 FFLLTAAS
-48 PESVLAQRN
+48 PAFAQRN

-244 QLEVFARGWVNT
+244 HLEVFARGWVNT
-256 WGHQFDRFG
+256 WGHQFDKSG

-312 VSGQQIPD
+312 VSGDQVPD
-320 AWQGD
+320 DWQGD

-415 SAKRPKL
+415 AAQRPKL
-422 VDASVTELLDHL
+422 VDASVPELLEQL

-448 LKERGRKAVLAP
+448 LKERGRDAVLGP
-460 LKKWTASVTE
+460 LKTWTASVN
-470 DQHKLE
+470 DDHHKLE

-489 SLLHTLIVH
+489 SLLRTLIVH
-498 SKSPEVRA
+498 SKTPEVRA

-513 HWWND
+513 HWQHD
-518 LPAEF
+518 LPADE
-523 VLSRVGRC
+523 VLSLVGRC
-531 VHDYNPRVR
+531 VHDENPRVR

-545 VLGNIGSVEAVTR
+545 VLGNIGSVDAIVR
-558 ALEAVDHPTDRFL
+558 AMEAVDHPTDRFL

-614 AVPQLITLLGSDDL
+614 AVPQLISLLGSDDL

-642 RGNPQQYATLLDVAA
+642 RGNPQQYGTLLGVVVN
-657 SESDIAQRHAL
+657 ESDVAQRHAL
-668 LRAIV
+668 LNALV
-673 ATSRQRRFSPAGS
+673 AASQQRKLRPAGDLS
-686 LASLDVLLKE
+686 VLDQLLSE
-696 DQPAAVRAAAIEAVG
+696 EQPASVRALAITAVG
-711 VWKVQRH
+711 VWNVQKH
-718 SATVT
+718 GSTLTSLATSA
-723 ELAQNSK
+723 K
-730 TPQSIRTAAIGSL
+730 TPLPLRTAAIGSL
-743 ATLGDPPS
+743 ATIGDAAS
-751 IKLLNDLVAAESEPY
+751 IKLLNEFVSARSEPY

-771 SVLGIAGRNPAQGA
+771 SVLGIAARDPAQGA
-785 KLAVNLLNS
+785 KLAVDLLAS
-794 SRGLDPTR
+794 SRGSNPTR

-809 NKQGPAALA
+809 HKQGPGALV
-818 SALKDQTLPQD
+818 SALKGRTLPDD

-844 LDALKSAIA
+844 LDDLKSAIA

-865 TVEEMAAFVADVR
+865 SPEEMAAFVADVR
-878 NKGDRTRGEAIYR
+878 GKGDRTRGEAVYR

-921 QIDYLIESLLDPNA
+921 QIDYLVESLLDPNA
-935 KVKEGFHTLVVITD
+935 KVKEGYHTVIVVTD
-949 DGKTYSG
+949 DGKTFSG
-956 IKVRQTNT
+956 IKVRQTDT
-964 QLILRNAEGAETA
+964 QLILRNAEGVETA
-977 IALDAIDEQVN
+977 VALDTIDEQVN

-1027 RVVRNWQALLP
+1027 RIVRNWQVLLP
-1038 SNDVTYKLRRTRL
+1038 SDDVTYKLRRTRL
-1051 ASVTEDD
+1051 ASVTEED
-1058 PAFVWQPAYSKVDGD
+1058 PAFVWQPAYSRVSGE
-1073 LPLNDLPKV
+1073 LPLNDLPKI

-1093 GLNFIRFSVDVGTAG
+1093 GLNFLRFSLDVGTAG
-1108 EVELALNSV
+1108 EVELALNSID
-1117 EGVTVWLDGVQL
+1117 GVTIWLDGVQIESAVSTSL
-1129 ETAEKTKLNLKTGRH
+1129 DLNAGRH
-1144 RVTLMVS
+1144 RITMMVS
-1151 QVKRS
+1151 QVERTN
-1156 SPVQVRVND
+1156 PVQVQVND
-1165 VAGSKAQVQLVAE
+1165 VADSKAQIQLLAE

>member
-1 MFFHKSSLGNES
+1 
-13 ITGHIDR
+13 
-20 LRISEAI
+20 
-27 QEMTVSF
+27 MTVLF
-34 RRGILLL
+34 RNQILIL
-41 FVALLAV
+41 FVVLLVEPSSAF
-48 PESVLAQRN
+48 AQRN

-105 IASSEIYPHIKPGE
+105 IASSEIYPHIKPGK

-167 LLHFSDTDGDGKA
+167 LLHFSDTDGDGKS

-223 TPHGVRRLNAGGIWQ
+223 TPHGPRRLNAGGIWQ

-244 QLEVFARGWVNT
+244 HLEVFARGWVNT
-256 WGHQFDRFG
+256 WGHQFDKSG

-290 QGIPKIFHG
+290 QGVPKIFHG

-312 VSGQQIPD
+312 VSGRQIPD
-320 AWQGD
+320 DWQGD

-400 HTHGRIWRVSYKGAK
+400 HTHGRIWRVSYKGSK
-415 SAKRPKL
+415 PAKRPKL
-422 VDASVTELLDHL
+422 VEASVPELLEQL
-434 KSPAGWTRE
+434 KSPEGWTRE

-448 LKERGRKAVLAP
+448 LKERGRDAVLGP
-460 LKKWTASVTE
+460 LKQWKKSLND

-476 ALWLHQALRSPNE
+476 ALWLHQALRDPNE
-489 SLLHTLIVH
+489 SLLRTLIVH
-498 SKSPEVRA
+498 SKIPEVRA

-513 HWWND
+513 HWRND
-518 LPAEF
+518 LPAKEL
-523 VLSRVGRC
+523 LSLVGRC
-531 VHDYNPRVR
+531 VHDEHPRVR

-545 VLGNIGSVEAVTR
+545 VLGNIGSVDAIAR
-558 ALEAVDHPTDRFL
+558 AMEAVDHPTDRFL
-571 DYALWLTAWETRNTW
+571 DYALWLTAWETRSTW

-594 LTFNSPAQLTFA
+594 LTFKTPAQLTFA
-606 LMAANAAS
+606 LMSANAAS
-614 AVPQLITLLGSDDL
+614 VVPQLILLLMSDDL

-634 EAVNLVVA
+634 EAVSLVVA
-642 RGNPQQYATLLDVAA
+642 RGNAQQYGSILSVAA
-657 SESDIAQRHAL
+657 NESDAAQRHAL
-668 LRAIV
+668 LRALV
-673 ATSRQRRFSPAGS
+673 VTSRQRKLKPAGDLS
-686 LASLDVLLKE
+686 EIDALLAEGKPLSIRAL
-696 DQPAAVRAAAIEAVG
+696 AAEAVG
-711 VWKVQRH
+711 VWKVQKH
-718 SATVT
+718 VATLGN
-723 ELAQNSK
+723 LASTAT
-730 TPQSIRTAAIGSL
+730 TPLPLRTAAIGGL
-743 ATLGDPPS
+743 ATLGGAGS
-751 IKLLNDLVAAESEPY
+751 IKLLNEFAMADSEVY
-766 EIREA
+766 EVREA
-771 SVLGIAGRNPAQGA
+771 AVLGIAARNPAAGA
-785 KLAVNLLNS
+785 KLAIDLLATTPGSN
-794 SRGLDPTR
+794 PTR
-802 LIQTIVQ
+802 LIQTLVQ
-809 NKQGPAALA
+809 HKQGPGALDAAL
-818 SALKDQTLPQD
+818 KGRTLPAD

-844 LDALKSAIA
+844 LDALKSAIS

-865 TVEEMAAFVADVR
+865 SKEEMAAFVADVR
-878 NKGDRTRGEAIYR
+878 NNGDRVRGEAVYR

-921 QIDYLIESLLDPNA
+921 QVDYLIESMLDPNA
-935 KVKEGFHTLVVITD
+935 KVKEGYHTVIVVTD
-949 DGKTYSG
+949 EGKTFSG
-956 IKVRQTNT
+956 IKVRQTDT
-964 QLILRNAEGAETA
+964 QLILRDAEGVETA
-977 IALDAIDEQVN
+977 VALDTIDEQVN

-1009 VRFLSELGKVGG
+1009 VRFMSELGKVGG
-1021 LQVSRD
+1021 LQVSRK
-1027 RVVRNWQALLP
+1027 RIVRNWQVLLP
-1038 SNDVTYKLRRTRL
+1038 SKDVTYKLRRTRL

-1058 PAFVWQPAYSKVDGD
+1058 PAFKWQPAYSRVSGD
-1073 LPLNDLPKV
+1073 LPLEDQPHV
-1082 MYRGPFQKAPS
+1082 MYRGPFKKAPS
-1093 GLNFIRFSVDVGTAG
+1093 GLVFLRFSLDVGTAG
-1108 EVELALNSV
+1108 KVELALNSV
-1117 EGVTVWLDGVQL
+1117 AGTTIWLDGVQI
-1129 ETAEKTKLNLKTGRH
+1129 ESAKSTALDLKSGRH
-1144 RVTLMVS
+1144 RFTIMVS
-1151 QVKRS
+1151 QTERTE
-1156 SPVQVRVND
+1156 PIQVRVDD
-1165 VAGSKAQVQLVAE
+1165 VAGSDAQVQLLAE

>member
-1 MFFHKSSLGNES
+1 MAV
-13 ITGHIDR
+13 T
-20 LRISEAI
+20 
-27 QEMTVSF
+27 F
-34 RRGILLL
+34 RHQILLL
-41 FVALLAV
+41 FVLATV
-48 PESVLAQRN
+48 ASPAFGQRN

-124 ILVVED
+124 ILVVVD
-130 KDGDGTADS
+130 QDGDGTADS

-244 QLEVFARGWVNT
+244 HLEVFARGWVNT
-256 WGHQFDRFG
+256 WGHQFDRSG

-312 VSGQQIPD
+312 VSGDQAPD
-320 AWQGD
+320 DWQGD

-400 HTHGRIWRVSYKGAK
+400 HTHGRIWRVSYKGSKA
-415 SAKRPKL
+415 AKRPKL
-422 VDASVTELLDHL
+422 VEASVPELLDQL

-448 LKERGRKAVLAP
+448 LKERGREAVLAP
-460 LKKWTASVTE
+460 LKAWTKSVT
-470 DQHKLE
+470 DDHHKLE
-476 ALWLHQALRSPNE
+476 ALWLYQSLRSPNE
-489 SLLHTLIVH
+489 SLLRALIVH
-498 SKSPEVRA
+498 SKTPEVRA

-513 HWWND
+513 HWRNE
-518 LPAEF
+518 LPAEEL
-523 VLSRVGRC
+523 LSLVGRC
-531 VHDYNPRVR
+531 VDDKHPRVR

-545 VLGNIGSVEAVTR
+545 VLGNVGTVDAITR
-558 ALEAVDHPTDRFL
+558 AMEAVDEPTDRFL

-634 EAVNLVVA
+634 EAVNLVVS
-642 RGNPQQYATLLDVAA
+642 RGNPQQFGTLLAVAA
-657 SESDIAQRHAL
+657 NESDDAQRHAL
-668 LRAIV
+668 LNALV
-673 ATSRQRRFSPAGS
+673 VTSRQRRFKPAGDLS
-686 LASLDVLLKE
+686 PLDELIKE
-696 DQPAAVRAAAIEAVG
+696 DQPTSIRALAVEAAAA
-711 VWKVQRH
+711 WKVQKH
-718 SATVT
+718 VITIP
-723 ELAQNSK
+723 ELAIDTK
-730 TPQSIRTAAIGSL
+730 APLPVRTAAIISL
-743 ATLGDPPS
+743 ANLDHPS
-751 IKLLNDLVAAESEPY
+751 NMQLLADFVHSKTEPF

-771 SVLGIAGRNPAQGA
+771 AVLGAANRNPAIGA
-785 KLAVNLLNS
+785 KLAVDLLAS
-794 SRGLDPTR
+794 SSGSNPTR
-802 LIQTIVQ
+802 LIQTLVQ
-809 NKQGPAALA
+809 DKLGPGALA
-818 SALKDQTLPQD
+818 AALKDRTLPAD

-844 LDALKSAIA
+844 LDALKSAIS

-860 GAKKL
+860 GAKIL
-865 TVEEMAAFVADVR
+865 SADEMAAFVSDVR
-878 NKGDRTRGEAIYR
+878 NKGDRTRGEAVYR

-921 QIDYLIESLLDPNA
+921 QIDYLVQSLLDPNA
-935 KVKEGFHTLVVITD
+935 KVKEGYHTVIVVTD
-949 DGKTYSG
+949 DGKTFSG
-956 IKVRQTNT
+956 IKVRQTDT
-964 QLILRNAEGAETA
+964 QLILRNAEGVETA
-977 IALDAIDEQVN
+977 IALDTIDEQVN

-1027 RVVRNWQALLP
+1027 RIVRNWQVLLP
-1038 SNDVTYKLRRTRL
+1038 SNDVTFKLRRTRL

-1058 PAFVWQPAYSKVDGD
+1058 PAFIWQPAYSRVSGE

-1093 GLNFIRFSVDVGTAG
+1093 GLNFLRFSLDVGTAG
-1108 EVELALNSV
+1108 EVELALNSID
-1117 EGVTVWLDGVQL
+1117 GVTIWLDGVQL
-1129 ETAEKTKLNLKTGRH
+1129 ETAVSATLDLKAGRH
-1144 RVTLMVS
+1144 RITMMVS
-1151 QVKRS
+1151 QVERTE
-1156 SPVQVRVND
+1156 PVQVQIND
-1165 VAGSKAQVQLVAE
+1165 VAGSKAQVQLLVK

>member
-1 MFFHKSSLGNES
+1 MT
-13 ITGHIDR
+13 TGMCQK
-20 LRISEAI
+20 L
-27 QEMTVSF
+27 T
-34 RRGILLL
+34 LLL
-41 FVALLAV
+41 VMAVMFVPTTA
-48 PESVLAQRN
+48 SAQRH
-57 LTDIPDPDP
+57 LTEIPDPDP

-100 QGRLW
+100 SGRLW

-130 KDGDGTADS
+130 KDRDGTADS
-139 TRVFAD
+139 TTVFAD

-167 LLHFSDTDGDGKA
+167 LLHFSDTDGDGKS
-180 DRERVVLSGFG
+180 DTERVVLSGFG

-223 TPHGVRRLNAGGIWQ
+223 TPYGPRRLNAGGIWQ

-244 QLEVFARGWVNT
+244 ELEVFARGWVNT
-256 WGHQFDRFG
+256 WGHQFDRYG

-290 QGIPKIFHG
+290 QGIPRIFHG

-312 VSGQQIPD
+312 VSGRRIPED
-320 AWQGD
+320 WQGD

-368 VAMGPDGAIYIAD
+368 VAMGPDGSIYIAD

-400 HTHGRIWRVSYKGAK
+400 HTHGRIWRVTYTGTEESRSKK
-415 SAKRPKL
+415 SDIAAAESPHVVPNL
-422 VDASVTELLDHL
+422 VSATVPELLDCL
-434 KSPAGWTRE
+434 KLPDGWTRE
-443 QTRRV
+443 QARRV
-448 LKERGRKAVLAP
+448 LKERGSEAVLTP
-460 LKKWTASVTE
+460 LGEWTAALEE
-470 DQHKLE
+470 DRHRLE
-476 ALWLHQALRSPNE
+476 ALWLHQALRAPE
-489 SLLHTLIVH
+489 ATLLRYLMTD
-498 SKSPEVRA
+498 SSAAEVRA

-513 HWWND
+513 HWRNA
-518 LPAEF
+518 LPAEEI
-523 VLSRVGRC
+523 LELVGRSAIDE
-531 VHDYNPRVR
+531 HPRVR

-545 VLGNIGSVEAVTR
+545 VLGNIGTVDAVSH
-558 ALEAVDHPTDRFL
+558 AMKAVDLPTDRFL
-571 DYALWLTAWETRNTW
+571 DYALWLTAWETRQTW
-586 LPLVESGK
+586 LPLVKAGK
-594 LTFNSPAQLTFA
+594 LKFGSPAQLTFA
-606 LMAANAAS
+606 LMAADDAS
-614 AVPQLITLLGSDDL
+614 AVPQLIQLLKSDEL
-628 SGQRWN
+628 SGRRWN
-634 EAVNLVVA
+634 EAVDLVVA
-642 RGNPQQYATLLDVAA
+642 RGNAQQYRSVLEIAANESDVA
-657 SESDIAQRHAL
+657 QQHAL
-668 LRAIV
+668 LRALV
-673 ATSRQRRFSPAGS
+673 NVSQQRKLVPAGELQAIDRL
-686 LASLDVLLKE
+686 LASEQTVS
-696 DQPAAVRAAAIEAVG
+696 VRAVAAEAVG
-711 VWKVQRH
+711 VWKIERH
-718 SATVT
+718 ASTLT
-723 ELAQNSK
+723 ELAKSAS
-730 TPQSIRTAAIGSL
+730 TPLPLRTAAIGGLASL
-743 ATLGDPPS
+743 SDSAGAALLSGFVEAT
-751 IKLLNDLVAAESEPY
+751 AEPY
-766 EIREA
+766 EVREA
-771 SVLGIAGRNPAQGA
+771 AVLGIAGRDPAVGA
-785 KLAVNLLNS
+785 KLAVRLLS
-794 SRGLDPTR
+794 TSRGANPSR
-802 LIQTIVQ
+802 LIQTLVQ
-809 NKQGPAALA
+809 HPKGPAALIA
-818 SALKDQTLPQD
+818 ALKGETLPDD
-829 AAKLAVRAIDSSGRK
+829 AAKLAIRAIDSSGRK
-844 LDALKSAIA
+844 LDELKLAVS

-865 TVEEMAAFVADVR
+865 TADEMAAFVADVR
-878 NKGDRTRGEAIYR
+878 SKGDAARGEAVYR

-921 QIDYLIESLLDPNA
+921 QVDYLIESLLDPNA
-935 KVKEGFHTLVVITD
+935 KVKEGFHTVIVITD
-949 DGKTYSG
+949 SGKTFSG
-956 IKVRQTNT
+956 IKLRQTDT
-964 QLILRNAEGAETA
+964 QLVLRDAEGAETS
-977 IALDAIDEQVN
+977 IALDSIEEQVN

-999 KLTHQELVDV
+999 KLTHQELVDL

-1027 RVVRNWQALLP
+1027 RVVRTWQVLQP
-1038 SNDVTYKLRRTRL
+1038 SKDVTYRLRRTRL

-1058 PAFVWQPAYSKVDGD
+1058 PVFTWQPAYSRVSGE
-1073 LPLNDLPKV
+1073 LPLNDQPKV

-1093 GLNFIRFSVDVGTAG
+1093 GLTFLRFSIDVGTAG
-1108 EVELALNSV
+1108 KVELAMNSIK
-1117 EGVTVWLDGVQL
+1117 GVTVWLDGVEVAAAL
-1129 ETAEKTKLNLKTGRH
+1129 STELDLTAGQH
-1144 RVTLMVS
+1144 RVTMMVS
-1151 QVKRS
+1151 EIERS
-1156 SPVQVRVND
+1156 EPIRVQIND
-1165 VAGSKAQVQLVAE
+1165 VDGSKAQVQLLTE

>member
-1 MFFHKSSLGNES
+1 MAVFFRS
-13 ITGHIDR
+13 
-20 LRISEAI
+20 
-27 QEMTVSF
+27 Q
-34 RRGILLL
+34 ILLL
-41 FVALLAV
+41 FVVLLVV
-48 PESVLAQRN
+48 PASTFAQRN

-124 ILVVED
+124 IIVVED

-139 TRVFAD
+139 TQVFAD

-223 TPHGVRRLNAGGIWQ
+223 TPYGVRRLNAGGIWQ

-244 QLEVFARGWVNT
+244 HLEVFARGWVNT
-256 WGHQFDRFG
+256 WGHQFDRSG

-312 VSGQQIPD
+312 VSGNQVPKD
-320 AWQGD
+320 WRGT

-400 HTHGRIWRVSYKGAK
+400 HTHGRIWRVSFKGAK
-415 SAKRPKL
+415 AAKRPNL
-422 VDASVTELLDHL
+422 VDASVPELLEQL

-448 LKERGRKAVLAP
+448 LKERGRVAVLAP
-460 LKKWTASVTE
+460 LKVWTKSVTD

-476 ALWLHQALRSPNE
+476 ALWLYQALRIPNE
-489 SLLHTLIVH
+489 SLLRTLILH
-498 SKSPEVRA
+498 SETAEVRA

-513 HWWND
+513 HWRND
-518 LPAEF
+518 LPVEEF
-523 VLSRVGRC
+523 LSLVGRC
-531 VHDYNPRVR
+531 VNDKHPRVR

-545 VLGNIGSVEAVTR
+545 VLGNIGTVEAITR
-558 ALEAVDHPTDRFL
+558 AMEAVDRPTDRFL

-642 RGNPQQYATLLDVAA
+642 QGNPQQFGTLLAIAA
-657 SESDIAQRHAL
+657 NESDDAQRHAL
-668 LRAIV
+668 LRALV
-673 ATSRQRRFSPAGS
+673 VTSRQRRFEPAGD
-686 LASLDVLLKE
+686 LTSLDKLLSE
-696 DQPAAVRAAAIEAVG
+696 DQPNSIRALAIEAIG
-711 VWKVQRH
+711 VWKVQKHTIRLP
-718 SATVT
+718 
-723 ELAQNSK
+723 ELASDTK
-730 TPQSIRTAAIGSL
+730 TPLPVRTAAISSL
-743 ATLGDPPS
+743 ATLGHPAS
-751 IKLLNDLVAAESEPY
+751 TQLLTDFVHSKSELY
-766 EIREA
+766 EVREA
-771 SVLGIAGRNPAQGA
+771 AVLGIAARSPNAGA
-785 KLAVNLLNS
+785 VLAIDLLSAS
-794 SRGLDPTR
+794 SGSNPTR
-802 LIQTIVQ
+802 LIQTLIQ
-809 NKQGPAALA
+809 KKLGPGALVAAL
-818 SALKDQTLPQD
+818 KGRTLPQD
-829 AAKLAVRAIDSSGRK
+829 AAKIAVRAIDSSGRK
-844 LDALKSAIA
+844 LDALKSAIS
-853 AAGSITS
+853 AAGSITA

-865 TVEEMAAFVADVR
+865 SAEEMAAFVADVR
-878 NKGDRTRGEAIYR
+878 INGDRTRGEAVYR

-921 QIDYLIESLLDPNA
+921 QIDYLVQSLLDPNA
-935 KVKEGFHTLVVITD
+935 KVKEGYHTVIVVTD
-949 DGKTYSG
+949 DGKTFSG
-956 IKVRQTNT
+956 IKVRQTDS
-964 QLILRNAEGAETA
+964 QLILRNAEGLETA
-977 IALDAIDEQVN
+977 VALNTIDEQVN

-1027 RVVRNWQALLP
+1027 RIVRNWQVLLP

-1058 PAFVWQPAYSKVDGD
+1058 PAFVWQSAYSRVSGE

-1093 GLNFIRFSVDVGTAG
+1093 ALNFLRFSLDVGTAG
-1108 EVELALNSV
+1108 AVEITLNSID
-1117 EGVTVWLDGVQL
+1117 GVTIWLDGIQI
-1129 ETAEKTKLNLKTGRH
+1129 ESAAATKLNLKVGRH
-1144 RVTLMVS
+1144 RITMMVS
-1151 QVKRS
+1151 QVERTE
-1156 SPVQVRVND
+1156 PVQIQVND
-1165 VAGSKAQVQLVAE
+1165 VPGSRAQVQLLAE

>member
-1 MFFHKSSLGNES
+1 MMSAPFQK
-13 ITGHIDR
+13 
-20 LRISEAI
+20 
-27 QEMTVSF
+27 
-34 RRGILLL
+34 L
-41 FVALLAV
+41 FALLVAAAAV
-48 PESVLAQRN
+48 FPAPAYAQRN

-139 TRVFAD
+139 TQVFAD

-167 LLHFSDTDGDGKA
+167 LLHFSDTDGDGKS

-223 TPHGVRRLNAGGIWQ
+223 TPFGPRRLNAGGIWQ

-256 WGHQFDRFG
+256 WGHQFDTFG
-265 QSFVTDGAG
+265 QSFATDGAG

-290 QGIPKIFHG
+290 QGIPRIFHG

-312 VSGQQIPD
+312 VSGRQVPD
-320 AWQGD
+320 DWQGD
-325 LITNDFRGHRVCR
+325 MITNDFRGHRVCR

-400 HTHGRIWRVSYKGAK
+400 HTHGRIWRVSYTGKTAGGGA
-415 SAKRPKL
+415 AKRPQL
-422 VDASVTELLDHL
+422 VDASIPKLLEEL
-434 KSPAGWTRE
+434 KSPEGWTRE

-448 LKERGRKAVLAP
+448 LKERGRDAVLGP
-460 LKKWTASVTE
+460 LKKWTASVSN

-476 ALWLHQALRSPNE
+476 ALWLHQALRDPNE
-489 SLLHTLIVH
+489 SLLRTLIVH
-498 SKSPEVRA
+498 SKTPEVRA

-513 HWWND
+513 HLRND
-518 LPAEF
+518 LPAEE
-523 VLSRVGRC
+523 VLSLVGRC
-531 VHDYNPRVR
+531 VHDEHPRVR

-545 VLGNIGSVEAVTR
+545 VLGNIGSVEAIAR
-558 ALEAVDHPTDRFL
+558 AMEAVDHPTDRFL
-571 DYALWLTAWETRNTW
+571 DYALWLTAWETRTTW
-586 LPLVESGK
+586 LPLVESGE

-606 LMAANAAS
+606 LMAADAAS
-614 AVPQLITLLGSDDL
+614 AVPQLILLLKSDDL

-642 RGNPQQYATLLDVAA
+642 RGNAQQYEAILGVAA
-657 SESDIAQRHAL
+657 NESDDAQRHAL
-668 LRAIV
+668 LRALV
-673 ATSRQRRFSPAGS
+673 VNSRQRKLRPAGNLS
-686 LASLDVLLKE
+686 SLDELLKE
-696 DQPAAVRAAAIEAVG
+696 DQPVSIRALAIEAVG
-711 VWKVQRH
+711 TWKVQKH
-718 SATVT
+718 SATLT
-723 ELAQNSK
+723 ELAKAAKS
-730 TPQSIRTAAIGSL
+730 PLPVRTAAIGSL
-743 ATLGDPPS
+743 ATLGNEAS
-751 IKLLNDLVAAESEPY
+751 IKLLTDFVAAKSEPY
-766 EIREA
+766 EVREA
-771 SVLGIAGRNPAQGA
+771 SVLGIAARNPAQGA
-785 KLAVNLLNS
+785 KLAIDLLSSSSGSNS
-794 SRGLDPTR
+794 TR
-802 LIQTIVQ
+802 LVQTLVQ
-809 NKQGPAALA
+809 HKQGPGSLTAAL
-818 SALKDQTLPQD
+818 KGRTLPAD

-844 LDALKSAIA
+844 LDALKSAIS
-853 AAGSITS
+853 AAGSVTS

-865 TVEEMAAFVADVR
+865 SAEEMAAFVTDVR
-878 NKGDRTRGEAIYR
+878 NKGDRIRGEAIYR
-891 RASLSCMKC
+891 RASLSCMK
-900 HAIGGAGGKVGP
+900 
-912 DMGSIGGSA
+912 
-921 QIDYLIESLLDPNA
+921 
-935 KVKEGFHTLVVITD
+935 
-949 DGKTYSG
+949 
-956 IKVRQTNT
+956 
-964 QLILRNAEGAETA
+964 
-977 IALDAIDEQVN
+977 
-988 GTSLMP
+988 
-994 AGLSD
+994 
-999 KLTHQELVDV
+999 
-1009 VRFLSELGKVGG
+1009 
-1021 LQVSRD
+1021 
-1027 RVVRNWQALLP
+1027 
-1038 SNDVTYKLRRTRL
+1038 
-1051 ASVTEDD
+1051 
-1058 PAFVWQPAYSKVDGD
+1058 
-1073 LPLNDLPKV
+1073 
-1082 MYRGPFQKAPS
+1082 
-1093 GLNFIRFSVDVGTAG
+1093 
-1108 EVELALNSV
+1108 
-1117 EGVTVWLDGVQL
+1117 
-1129 ETAEKTKLNLKTGRH
+1129 
-1144 RVTLMVS
+1144 
-1151 QVKRS
+1151 
-1156 SPVQVRVND
+1156 
-1165 VAGSKAQVQLVAE
+1165 

>member
-1 MFFHKSSLGNES
+1 MMSAPFQK
-13 ITGHIDR
+13 
-20 LRISEAI
+20 
-27 QEMTVSF
+27 
-34 RRGILLL
+34 
-41 FVALLAV
+41 LLAILV
-48 PESVLAQRN
+48 AATSVFPATAFAQRN

-167 LLHFSDTDGDGKA
+167 LLHFSDTDGDGKS

-223 TPHGVRRLNAGGIWQ
+223 TPHGPRRLNAGGIWQ

-244 QLEVFARGWVNT
+244 HLEVFARGWVNT
-256 WGHQFDRFG
+256 WGHQFDTFG
-265 QSFVTDGAG
+265 QSFATDGAG

-290 QGIPKIFHG
+290 QGIPRIFHG

-312 VSGQQIPD
+312 VSGRRVPD
-320 AWQGD
+320 DWQGD
-325 LITNDFRGHRVCR
+325 MITNDFRGHRVCR

-400 HTHGRIWRVSYKGAK
+400 HTHGRIWRVSYKGK
-415 SAKRPKL
+415 TPGGESAKRPQL
-422 VDASVTELLDHL
+422 VDASIPKLLEQL
-434 KSPAGWTRE
+434 KSPEGWTRE

-448 LKERGRKAVLAP
+448 LKERGRDAVLGP
-460 LKKWTASVTE
+460 LKKWTASVND

-476 ALWLHQALRSPNE
+476 ALWLHQALHDPNE
-489 SLLHTLIVH
+489 SLLRTLIVH
-498 SKSPEVRA
+498 SKTSEVRA

-513 HWWND
+513 HWRDD
-518 LPAEF
+518 LPAEEI
-523 VLSRVGRC
+523 LSLVGRC
-531 VHDYNPRVR
+531 VHDENPRVR

-545 VLGNIGSVEAVTR
+545 VLGNIGSVEAIAR
-558 ALEAVDHPTDRFL
+558 AMEAVDHPTDRFL

-594 LTFNSPAQLTFA
+594 LTFKSPAQLTFA
-606 LMAANAAS
+606 LMAADATS
-614 AVPQLITLLGSDDL
+614 AVPELILLLMSDDF

-634 EAVNLVVA
+634 DAVNLVVA
-642 RGNPQQYATLLDVAA
+642 RGNAQQYEAILGVAA
-657 SESDIAQRHAL
+657 NESDVAQRHAL
-668 LRAIV
+668 LRALV
-673 ATSRQRRFSPAGS
+673 VTSQQRKLRPAGNLS
-686 LASLDVLLKE
+686 SLDDLLKDE
-696 DQPAAVRAAAIEAVG
+696 QPVSIRALAIDAIG
-711 VWKVQRH
+711 VWKIQKH
-718 SATVT
+718 AATLT
-723 ELAQNSK
+723 GLAK
-730 TPQSIRTAAIGSL
+730 AATTPLPIRTAAIGSL
-743 ATLGDPPS
+743 ATLGDAGS
-751 IKLLNDLVAAESEPY
+751 IKLLTNFVAAEAEPY
-766 EIREA
+766 EVREA
-771 SVLGIAGRNPAQGA
+771 SVLGIAARNPAQGA
-785 KLAVNLLNS
+785 KLAIDLLSS
-794 SRGLDPTR
+794 SRGANPTR
-802 LIQTIVQ
+802 LIQTLVQ
-809 NKQGPAALA
+809 HKQGPGALA
-818 SALKDQTLPQD
+818 VALKGRTLPAD

-844 LDALKSAIA
+844 LDALKSVIS
-853 AAGSITS
+853 AAGSITT

-865 TVEEMAAFVADVR
+865 SPEEMAAFVADVR
-878 NKGDRTRGEAIYR
+878 NKGDRVRGEAIYR
-891 RASLSCMKC
+891 RVNLSCMKC

-935 KVKEGFHTLVVITD
+935 KVKEGFHTVIVVTD
-949 DGKTYSG
+949 DGKTFSG
-956 IKVRQTNT
+956 IKVRQTDS
-964 QLILRNAEGAETA
+964 QLILRNAEGVETA
-977 IALDAIDEQVN
+977 IALDSIDEQVN

-994 AGLSD
+994 AGLSE

-1027 RVVRNWQALLP
+1027 RIVRNWQVLLP
-1038 SNDVTYKLRRTRL
+1038 SGDVNYKLRRTRL

-1058 PAFVWQPAYSKVDGD
+1058 PAFVWQPAYSRVSGE

-1093 GLNFIRFSVDVGTAG
+1093 GLNFLRFSLDVGTAG
-1108 EVELALNSV
+1108 EVELTLNSTD
-1117 EGVTVWLDGVQL
+1117 GVTIWLDGVQI
-1129 ETAEKTKLNLKTGRH
+1129 ETANRATLNLKAGRH
-1144 RVTLMVS
+1144 RITMMVS
-1151 QVKRS
+1151 QVERTE
-1156 SPVQVRVND
+1156 PVQVQVND
-1165 VAGSKAQVQLVAE
+1165 VADSKAQVQLLAD

>member
-1 MFFHKSSLGNES
+1 MVVMF
-13 ITGHIDR
+13 
-20 LRISEAI
+20 
-27 QEMTVSF
+27 
-34 RRGILLL
+34 RGQILFL
-41 FVALLAV
+41 FLMVAVAS
-48 PESVLAQRN
+48 PAFAQRN
-57 LTDIPDPDP
+57 LTDIPNPDP

-167 LLHFSDTDGDGKA
+167 LLHFSDTDGDGKS
-180 DRERVVLSGFG
+180 DQQRVVLSGFG

-244 QLEVFARGWVNT
+244 HLEVFARGWVNT
-256 WGHQFDRFG
+256 WGHQFDKSG

-312 VSGQQIPD
+312 VSGQQLPD
-320 AWQGD
+320 DWQGD

-415 SAKRPKL
+415 ATQRPNL
-422 VDASVTELLDHL
+422 VDASVPELLNQL

-448 LKERGRKAVLAP
+448 LKERGREAVLSP
-460 LKKWTASVTE
+460 LKQWTKSLNN
-470 DQHKLE
+470 DHQHLE
-476 ALWLHQALRSPNE
+476 ALWLHQALRDPNE
-489 SLLHTLIVH
+489 SLLRTLIVH
-498 SKSPEVRA
+498 SKTPEVRA

-513 HWWND
+513 HWQSD
-518 LPAEF
+518 LPAEE
-523 VLSRVGRC
+523 VLDLVGRC
-531 VHDYNPRVR
+531 VHDEHPRVR

-545 VLGNIGSVEAVTR
+545 VLGNIGSVEAITR
-558 ALEAVDHPTDRFL
+558 AMEAVDHPTDRFL
-571 DYALWLTAWETRNTW
+571 DYALWLTAWESRNTW

-594 LTFNSPAQLTFA
+594 LTFSSPAQLTFA
-606 LMAANAAS
+606 LMSADAAS
-614 AVPQLITLLGSDDL
+614 AVPQLILLLMSDDL
-628 SGQRWN
+628 AGQRWN

-642 RGNPQQYATLLDVAA
+642 RGNAQQYEAILGVIAREADV
-657 SESDIAQRHAL
+657 AQRHAL
-668 LRAIV
+668 LQALV
-673 ATSRQRRFSPAGS
+673 ATSAQRNLKPAGDLS
-686 LASLDVLLKE
+686 TINELLADH
-696 DQPAAVRAAAIEAVG
+696 QPIAVRALAAEAVG
-711 VWKVQRH
+711 VWKIPSH
-718 SATVT
+718 EATLT
-723 ELAQNSK
+723 TLAK
-730 TPQSIRTAAIGSL
+730 TATTPLPLRTAAIGGL
-743 ATLGDPPS
+743 ANLGNADATR
-751 IKLLNDLVAAESEPY
+751 LLTELVSAESEAY
-766 EIREA
+766 EVREA
-771 SVLGIAGRNPAQGA
+771 AVLGVAARNQAAGA
-785 KLAVNLLNS
+785 KLAIDLLSS
-794 SRGLDPTR
+794 SRGSNPTR
-802 LIQTIVQ
+802 LIQTLVQ
-809 NKQGPAALA
+809 HKQGPGALTAAL
-818 SALKDQTLPQD
+818 KNRTLPAD

-844 LDALKSAIA
+844 LEALKSAIS

-860 GAKKL
+860 GARKL
-865 TVEEMAAFVADVR
+865 TADEMAKFVADVR
-878 NKGDRTRGEAIYR
+878 NNGDRTRGEAVYR
-891 RASLSCMKC
+891 RAGLSCMKC

-921 QIDYLIESLLDPNA
+921 QIDYLVQSLLDPNA
-935 KVKEGFHTLVVITD
+935 KVKEGYHTVIVVTD
-949 DGKTYSG
+949 EGKTFSG
-956 IKVRQTNT
+956 IKVRQTDT
-964 QLILRNAEGAETA
+964 QLILRDAEGVETA
-977 IALDAIDEQVN
+977 VALDSIDEQVN

-1021 LQVSRD
+1021 LQVSRE
-1027 RVVRNWQALLP
+1027 RIVRNWQVLLP
-1038 SNDVTYKLRRTRL
+1038 SDDVTFKLRRTRL

-1058 PAFVWQPAYSKVDGD
+1058 PAFKWQPAYSRVSGD
-1073 LPLNDLPKV
+1073 LPLHDQPKV

-1093 GLNFIRFSVDVGTAG
+1093 GLNFVRFSLDVGTAG
-1108 EVELALNSV
+1108 KVELALNSTA
-1117 EGVTVWLDGVQL
+1117 GVTVWLDGVQL
-1129 ETAEKTKLNLKTGRH
+1129 ESADATHLNLTAGRH
-1144 RVTLMVS
+1144 RITMMVS
-1151 QVKRS
+1151 QVERTE
-1156 SPVQVRVND
+1156 PIQVRIND
-1165 VAGSKAQVQLVAE
+1165 VAGSDAQVQLLAE